1 MHAAL
6 KSERRT
12 REKFDKDMGS
22 ARFGFGFGVQSSK
35 FIIDNTIHSRTHR
48 HSATAPLPHH
58 PPIFHP
64 LPTAPKQPICRPR
77 HRRRLKAR
85 RVIVKMA
92 RKLCRRCRICAR
104 WHLRC
109 LTGVQQR
116 RLRMK
121 RGEFLGEWRVRR
133 RGAEKW
139 HLQVPAAR
147 ASERVN
153 QFGVVVVV
161 SNYSKMNSLSVR
173 EFFCNVPTRQR
184 ETNHGFNC

>member
-1 MHAAL
+1 MR
-6 KSERRT
+6 SSIRT
-12 REKFDKDMGS
+12 S
-22 ARFGFGFGVQSSK
+22 AVQDLGLGLEFKVEYSSLE
-35 FIIDNTIHSRTHR
+35 NTIHSGTHR
-48 HSATAPLPHH
+48 HSTTAPLPHH

-64 LPTAPKQPICRPR
+64 LLTAPKQPKCRPR
-77 HRRRLKAR
+77 DRRRLKAR
-85 RVIVKMA
+85 RGIVKMA

-133 RGAEKW
+133 REAGKW

-147 ASERVN
+147 ASESVH
-153 QFGVVVVV
+153 QFGVVVCLQLLI
-161 SNYSKMNSLSVR
+161 NEY
-173 EFFCNVPTRQR
+173 FQCA
-184 ETNHGFNC
+184 